1 MVFNTWKKI
10 VPSEKGEAFHVGQKV
25 SVVGKSQAA
34 NGTIDA
40 LLVNTAVVLMEEEQ
54 EKQVVKYENLV
65 TL

>member
-25 SVVGKSQAA
+25 SVVGQSQAA

-54 EKQVVKYENLV
+54 EKQVIKYEHLV